1 MANKT
6 RLKHA
11 GRRGLSFFLALVM
24 CISLVQ
30 ITAFAAVE
38 TPAEEQ
44 ARLQIEDDSG
54 KLVYYTYDNGWG
66 DPDSIPKDS
75 QDYKVD
81 NGDADDAP
89 DVKVS
94 KKVTATGTENLFN
107 VTLNVETTQK
117 IKVSESSPDASVV
130 LALDFSESM
139 TKNKIGNK
147 TRLAVAQE
155 KAIAFLKNYVK
166 DANGAKRMV
175 ALVTFDAGAQ
185 ILDLGSNGTYW
196 IEATSGDND
205 KDGLNDALVNAIN
218 RQNTPAG
225 TNLQG
230 ALQLMRNLYDQ
241 NNAYASPVS
250 NIANQFAVLLTDG
263 EPYGSIGQ
271 KEIKNKNTATSFKGA
286 GVKKP
291 KTDPISEAEALDA
304 LVDSYA
310 ICFASDI
317 QRWMKTSATETT
329 KNPKTFDMVVSA
341 SDSEQLNQ
349 KFELII
355 DRIKLVVD
363 AWKVTD
369 PIPAENHMK
378 FEGIVEEDGK
388 THDGAAFDKCPKVNT
403 SGELVWNLR
412 ADLFSDYT
420 KLINTATEKE
430 ITTIHNAE
438 DYENF
443 EDPITIRYELTYQ
456 VRLNTADSGF
466 VPGQFV
472 RTNGI
477 TKLDYYLQDNNGNY
491 IYDNGAAVG
500 DDESAL
506 LTLYFKVP
514 AVRGYLGSFSFTK
527 KAAGAPDLTFGPAD
541 SNVANATFQVKG
553 LADNEVMKRSTN
565 NSVVTF
571 SGLPSGLAK
580 DQDHNYT
587 MKEIDVTGD
596 KFQVSNEEYTV
607 SVRYGRTVVKK
618 ADGTTVYDSQRSSNE
633 MEVVNY
639 WNPKNVT
646 LTITKTWND
655 NGTASRPSY
664 ITVNLM
670 QQVGAR
676 DGEDGNTEKDDI
688 LYQNQ
693 PITINKP
700 DDDTGTWTIRVENIP
715 THKTDCDES
724 IGYYLTEVQ
733 ATGYEGTVT
742 TDFTVSGTAATAAI
756 TNTRKDYD
764 DIEVTKSW
772 VTVDGYKTPV
782 RVQLIRNDGKAYGS
796 PAELKSANR
805 WTYVFKNVPTIDGA
819 DSYTYEVVELD
830 ASGSQKTNGGHITL
844 GGRDYTVYI
853 TGNNVTNVL
862 TQGNAAGI
870 SGSKTWN
877 IKDYEGTAPTAV
889 ITLTGKVGDAVV
901 VTKTANVTY
910 PDASYSFPAAGE
922 TLPKYAYKVGGT
934 WQTTASVAATEVK
947 EITYTVAET
956 ATGDD
961 LMIKSE
967 QKGNDFTNTLTDTV
981 DVKVTKVWKDSNN
994 EYGTRPGEVT
1004 INLLRDG
1011 KKVASEILQ
1020 PTGEDGKW
1028 TKNDLEC
1035 EFSGLARYDSKGK
1048 EYTYT
1053 VQEETVS
1060 KYNASVSADADATKN
1075 YDYTV
1080 TNTLEGN
1087 ESTKASVGV
1096 RKTWL
1101 DGLTAAERAEKNIQ
1115 TTITLTGTNGVRQTV
1130 VLPRQENGA
1139 YNNYYTFDKL
1149 PLYHDGAK
1157 VVYTVR
1163 ESTVPGYNGGS
1174 AAKAT
1179 MAENSY
1185 YEFKNVVDQYDGV
1198 EVSGTKTWVWNGA
1211 DETATARLTLKSDL
1225 AEDGV
1230 FAAVEGAEERTV
1242 SKSVTTYS
1250 WTGLPKYAYK
1260 VGSTWQSTYSADA
1273 TDVRIIDYKVE
1284 EAADGFTDAPTPKGG
1299 QYDLTNTFNQTWISL
1314 TGTKTWNDGGDEG
1327 SRPESI
1333 KVALYQSGKA
1343 EPYAVVN
1350 VTKEDGWSYTFGK
1363 DTAGNDTLPKYSS
1376 YGQEYTYTVRELDG
1390 DTPISNNG
1398 TFGKYKVTYTG
1409 NDITNSLSS
1418 IETDK
1423 ANVTVSKIW
1432 IGPAND
1438 EITVT
1443 VTRESNNVT
1452 DANFSRSVTLKKD
1465 KNWSET
1471 LRDLPARDSKG
1482 YPYTYKMTEDG
1493 VNNGVYSW
1501 DGHNYDVRY
1510 SDNKLTVYN
1519 TVQQESNVTVSGT
1532 KLWSGSEPN
1541 GKIEVQLYVT
1551 KNGTPE
1557 SMGDNYKVELSK
1569 ENGWSYKWENLDRYY
1584 LADTNKDGI
1593 IDTDGHE
1600 LVYSVKEVGE
1610 TGGRI
1615 KLGDAHYAV
1624 TYPEGTYDIQNTW
1637 TSTDSYGYQVDRYYT
1652 EIIDGVRQSAK
1663 YETSGVITGKEAQRV
1678 TVDADDYAAYGG
1690 KTYTFVSAD
1699 LDGTAVTDAGNA
1711 FTWTLDEANH
1721 TYILKLFYERT
1732 EKTPDPEP
1740 TPGTG
1745 DDDVDIS
1752 VSKVWKDDDSDLR
1765 PDSISVQLYRNGKAY
1780 GDEVTLSED
1789 NDWRYTWRDLNDG
1802 YVWSVEEV
1810 DVPDGYVSK
1819 TTRMGNRW
1827 VITNTLEGTEIED
1840 PETPTTDLPDTD
1852 VPTSGDTGTDLQNPD
1867 VPRAD
1872 APKTGDATWLWAM
1885 AAAVSGMGL
1894 VWLTISGKKR
1904 KEEDA

>member
-1 MANKT
+1 MECGVGADDGEAPSPKEHKNNCRYYGKKT
-6 RLKHA
+6 YESRLEAAKKAAIEFA
-11 GRRGLSFFLALVM
+11 GKFAESAKNEDGTVEAHRYVSIVKFSGSGGIVHVSDSNWVDVAGLDWSKTSGSYLSSNNAVTQAINGIDYPNWGDGTDVSLGLSNADAL
-24 CISLVQ
+24 LGKLF
-30 ITAFAAVE
+30 T
-38 TPAEEQ
+38 EQ
-44 ARLQIEDDSG
+44 ANNP
-54 KLVYYTYDNGWG
+54 KLTAASTFVLLLGDGEPNEYSYPAKGYGGYVTSFLGDWAYYSAETWARKIREGRN
-66 DPDSIPKDS
+66 
-75 QDYKVD
+75 
-81 NGDADDAP
+81 
-89 DVKVS
+89 VKLLSAYV
-94 KKVTATGTENLFN
+94 GTE
-107 VTLNVETTQK
+107 
-117 IKVSESSPDASVV
+117 
-130 LALDFSESM
+130 M
-139 TKNKIGNK
+139 
-147 TRLAVAQE
+147 
-155 KAIAFLKNYVK
+155 
-166 DANGAKRMV
+166 
-175 ALVTFDAGAQ
+175 
-185 ILDLGSNGTYW
+185 
-196 IEATSGDND
+196 
-205 KDGLNDALVNAIN
+205 
-218 RQNTPAG
+218 PAG
-225 TNLQG
+225 TKPENMPSG
-230 ALQLMRNLYDQ
+230 YRWFKAISNDCK
-241 NNAYASPVS
+241 YASNANSLMQTFEDYLTLIRISAEAWEVTDPMGKYVTAVTGSHGNVS
-250 NIANQFAVLLTDG
+250 VSSGGKLLTWALRNDI
-263 EPYGSIGQ
+263 PIVTD
-271 KEIKNKNTATSFKGA
+271 KETGNT
-286 GVKKP
+286 V
-291 KTDPISEAEALDA
+291 DLDK
-304 LVDSYA
+304 
-310 ICFASDI
+310 I
-317 QRWMKTSATETT
+317 QEDREYNFHYETT
-329 KNPKTFDMVVSA
+329 Y
-341 SDSEQLNQ
+341 
-349 KFELII
+349 
-355 DRIKLVVD
+355 RIKLD
-363 AWKVTD
+363 SSKA
-369 PIPAENHMK
+369 
-378 FEGIVEEDGK
+378 
-388 THDGAAFDKCPKVNT
+388 GALA
-403 SGELVWNLR
+403 
-412 ADLFSDYT
+412 
-420 KLINTATEKE
+420 
-430 ITTIHNAE
+430 
-438 DYENF
+438 
-443 EDPITIRYELTYQ
+443 YELTNDKTS
-456 VRLNTADSGF
+456 LN
-466 VPGQFV
+466 
-472 RTNGI
+472 
-477 TKLDYYLQDNNGNY
+477 YYLLNGEGKY
-491 IYDNGAAVG
+491 VG
-500 DDESAL
+500 NDGKEVDASKAM
-506 LTLYFKVP
+506 LTMYFKVP
-514 AVRGYLGSFSFTK
+514 KVKGYQGSFSFTK
-527 KAAGAPDLTFGPAD
+527 KAAKKPTDTTPDLTFGSATAD
-541 SNVANATFQVKG
+541 VANATFQVKD
-553 LADNEVMKRSTN
+553 LADNVVMERSTN

-607 SVRYGRTVVKK
+607 SVRYGRTVVKNAK
-618 ADGTTVYDSQRSSNE
+618 GDTVYDSQRSSNE

-655 NGTASRPSY
+655 NGMASRPPY
-664 ITVNLM
+664 ITVKLM
-670 QQVGAR
+670 QVVDKR
-676 DGEDGNTEKDDI
+676 DGEDGDTAADI
-688 LYQNQ
+688 EVQK
-693 PITINKP
+693 ITINKP
-700 DDDTGTWTIRVENIP
+700 SNDTGNTWRVQVENIP
-715 THKTDCDES
+715 THKTDCDEG
-724 IGYYLTEVQ
+724 IGYYLTEVE

-742 TDFTVSGTAATAAI
+742 EPFEVSGTTATAVI
-756 TNTRKDYD
+756 TNTRKNYT
-764 DIEVTKSW
+764 DIPVTKSW

-782 RVQLIRNDGKAYGS
+782 RVQLIRNDGEAYGS
-796 PAELKSANR
+796 PAELNSANG

-889 ITLTGKVGDAVV
+889 ITLTGKVGDDVV

-956 ATGDD
+956 DTGDD

-981 DVKVTKVWKDSNN
+981 NVKVTKVWKDSNN

-1028 TKNDLEC
+1028 TDKDLKC

-1149 PLYHDGAK
+1149 PLYHDGDK

-1198 EVSGTKTWVWNGA
+1198 EVSGTKTWIWNGA
-1211 DETATARLTLKSDL
+1211 DETAIARLTLKSDL
-1225 AEDGV
+1225 AKDGV
-1230 FAAVEGAEERTV
+1230 FEAVEGAAV
-1242 SKSVTTYS
+1242 KLISKSVTTYS

-1299 QYDLTNTFNQTWISL
+1299 QYDLTNTFNQTWVSL

-1732 EKTPDPEP
+1732 EKTPDPDP
-1740 TPGTG
+1740 KPG

-1765 PDSISVQLYRNGKAY
+1765 PDSISVQLYRGGKAY

-1802 YVWSVEEV
+1802 YTWSVEEV